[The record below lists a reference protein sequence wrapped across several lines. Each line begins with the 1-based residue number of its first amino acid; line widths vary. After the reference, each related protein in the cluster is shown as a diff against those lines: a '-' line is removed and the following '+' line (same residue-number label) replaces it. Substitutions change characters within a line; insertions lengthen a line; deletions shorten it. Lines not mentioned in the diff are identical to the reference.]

1 MSDHGSDSVFSD
13 VEEAAAPRLSEK
25 DPGSVSSHSVTP
37 SGDNVVTPAG
47 SDSDIAITPLR
58 PLSSATMKFGK
69 KRKALPLASDSSSGE
84 DTDDATTEP
93 LTDREGMTE
102 IKGLLRQLF
111 KKVEQNS
118 RTLTELQTMHLSRFV
133 ANTLQ

>member
-1 MSDHGSDSVFSD
+1 MS
-13 VEEAAAPRLSEK
+13 LSL
-25 DPGSVSSHSVTP
+25 PAGVTTLW
-37 SGDNVVTPAG
+37 DNVVTPAG

-58 PLSSATMKFGK
+58 PLSSATRKFGK
-69 KRKALPLASDSSSGE
+69 KCKALPLASDSSSGE
-84 DTDDATTEP
+84 DTTEP